1 MCHIVPFKS
10 LFHPAPT
17 LAKKGNADAQRLLPQ
32 RRFFGS
38 LLERT
43 CNDNWEDKGFFFFEL
58 RYIIWFSMMFNQI
71 ILNMIRI
78 SGVSEY
84 GCMVQISHHR
94 GSREA
99 WKTKNHSYVDHFWRY
114 FDGQGQKL
122 KSTVQNRQSTVQNPI
137 PLISLILDG
146 WDYNNRRPVLWHA
159 QHQDPSSFQRETFA
173 AASASPCQQSAVWP
187 FSKG

>member
-1 MCHIVPFKS
+1 MCHSNRCSI
-10 LFHPAPT
+10 
-17 LAKKGNADAQRLLPQ
+17 
-32 RRFFGS
+32 RRPPWRRKATRMHNVCCRS
-38 LLERT
+38 VASSDPCWSEHAMTIEKIR
-43 CNDNWEDKGFFFFEL
+43 DFFFEL